1 MRYLGGVTHAAQ
13 PVVTS
18 AIDGPLGSWRQS
30 SCRPARLAG
39 FVEGVWLFDG
49 ILTNRRERTFPNG
62 LLEIFVH
69 LGDRYRLV
77 EDGGASCDQLC
88 PSTCVTGL
96 QLGHLV
102 VEAPASRTTVLGIRL
117 TPAGAYAIF
126 ARPMHEI
133 TRLTVDA
140 ADLLGTAADELS
152 ETCGAAL
159 AVSHEACLG
168 AAVGWIEARLGF
180 GVRLDP
186 AVEWM
191 GGEIRRRE
199 GAASIAAL
207 RERTGWS
214 KSRLTSTFLHQVG
227 VTPKQLARVVRF
239 NHALRRLH
247 GAPTPLSELAA
258 DCGYYDQ
265 PHMTAD
271 FRELSGLTPVEFVRA
286 IRYPLSINVA
296 EEAAQATTRG

>member
-1 MRYLGGVTHAAQ
+1 MVTN
-13 PVVTS
+13 T
-18 AIDGPLGSWRQS
+18 IDGPLGSWRQS
-30 SCRPARLAG
+30 SCRPARLTG

-49 ILTNRRERTFPNG
+49 VLTNRRERTFPNG
-62 LLEIFVH
+62 LFEIFVH

-77 EDGGASCDQLC
+77 EDAGVSCDQLC

-126 ARPMHEI
+126 GRPMHEI

-152 ETCGAAL
+152 DTCGAAL
-159 AVSHEACLG
+159 AISHEACLG
-168 AAVGWIEARLGF
+168 AAVRWIEARRGL

-186 AVEWM
+186 AIEWM

-199 GAASIAAL
+199 GAAPIAEL

-214 KSRLTSTFLHQVG
+214 KSRLASTFLHQVG
-227 VTPKQLARVVRF
+227 VTPKQLARVLRF

-247 GAPTPLSELAA
+247 GDPTPLSELAA
-258 DCGYYDQ
+258 ECGYYDQ
-265 PHMTAD
+265 PHMTGE
-271 FRELSGLTPVEFVRA
+271 FRELSGMTPAAFIRA

-296 EEAAQATTRG
+296 EQSS